1 MYIKIT
7 DGTPAIYPLA
17 NLSSDNPQTSFPRNI
32 TDELLAT
39 YNVYPF
45 TRSDIPTFDPLV
57 SELQDG
63 DFSQDSNGNW
73 LLSYRVV
80 NYSTDLASSSVRQE
94 RNSLLQQT
102 DYLALSDN
110 TLDSDMRI
118 YRQSLRDI
126 STQAGFPYNV
136 VWPSKPE

>member
-39 YNVYPF
+39 YNIYPF

-63 DFSQDSNGNW
+63 NFSQDSDGNW
-73 LLSYRVV
+73 SLSYRVV
-80 NYSTDLASSSVRQE
+80 NYPTDLASNSVRYE
-94 RNSLLQQT
+94 RNFLLQQT

-110 TLDSDMRI
+110 TLSTEMVT
-118 YRQSLRDI
+118 YRQALRDI
-126 STQAGFPYNV
+126 TSQSGFPFNV
-136 VWPSKPE
+136 NWPTKP